1 MEKVVK
7 RKRNSSLVRIVLG
20 IPSDLRQLLKQ
31 IPYDSATI
39 IRYAINKAIS
49 TLSEELEPIER
60 KHSKLESYHI
70 KLDKN
75 IADFVSWLKG
85 EKRVKFRYLM
95 EKYAK
100 ELAEEMIR
108 AQEQAKKSIIKEEE
122 LYLQELTKGKVK
134 IVEIENDV

>member
-1 MEKVVK
+1 MKKVA
-7 RKRNSSLVRIVLG
+7 KRNSSLVRVVLG
-20 IPSDLRQLLKQ
+20 ISSDLRQLLKQ
-31 IPYDSATI
+31 VPYEGGTI

-49 TLSEELEPIER
+49 KLSEELEPIER
-60 KHSKLESYHI
+60 KHSKLEAYHI

-95 EKYAK
+95 EKYAR
-100 ELAEEMIR
+100 ELAEEIIQT
-108 AQEQAKKSIIKEEE
+108 QEHAKKSIIKEEE

-134 IVEIENDV
+134 IVEVENDV